1 MKSMS
6 TLRFT
11 AGVGVNFSGTC
22 GLRLVWRA
30 RKPLPCDHLVH
41 SVTHSGVIRSSAQPA
56 RVGHTTAGPK
66 LSTISWVPAS
76 LSKPPL
82 DAVFSSVCLLLPFVH
97 VALKLRS
104 LQLHPPRCVASRY
117 FNVSRVATRETLKYR
132 RLKNT
137 GRLGGSRW
145 GWILQIKYRVIQT
158 ARARALSLSE
168 GNAHNC
174 TRCADHPAIGQQ
186 APVVFLVAA
195 VKGARGGCD
204 AVRDSVYSY
213 IAGRLQILLDDTIQ
227 Y

>member
-1 MKSMS
+1 MS

-30 RKPLPCDHLVH
+30 RKPLPCDHLV
-41 SVTHSGVIRSSAQPA
+41 HSGVIRSSAQPA

-104 LQLHPPRCVASRY
+104 LQLHPPRCVASR
-117 FNVSRVATRETLKYR
+117 L
-132 RLKNT
+132 L
-137 GRLGGSRW
+137 LHP
-145 GWILQIKYRVIQT
+145 
-158 ARARALSLSE
+158 SLLFP
-168 GNAHNC
+168 
-174 TRCADHPAIGQQ
+174 CACAVWVLFPFSASSWWSPDSPPLRPIRD
-186 APVVFLVAA
+186 FRYLVEPN
-195 VKGARGGCD
+195 
-204 AVRDSVYSY
+204 
-213 IAGRLQILLDDTIQ
+213 
-227 Y
+227 

>member
-97 VALKLRS
+97 ALKLRS

-117 FNVSRVATRETLKYR
+117 FNVSRVACRAQL
-132 RLKNT
+132 
-137 GRLGGSRW
+137 GRLGGSRCT
-145 GWILQIKYRVIQT
+145 GGVGFFKSNTVPYKP
-158 ARARALSLSE
+158 RA
-168 GNAHNC
+168 
-174 TRCADHPAIGQQ
+174 
-186 APVVFLVAA
+186 
-195 VKGARGGCD
+195 
-204 AVRDSVYSY
+204 
-213 IAGRLQILLDDTIQ
+213 
-227 Y
+227 